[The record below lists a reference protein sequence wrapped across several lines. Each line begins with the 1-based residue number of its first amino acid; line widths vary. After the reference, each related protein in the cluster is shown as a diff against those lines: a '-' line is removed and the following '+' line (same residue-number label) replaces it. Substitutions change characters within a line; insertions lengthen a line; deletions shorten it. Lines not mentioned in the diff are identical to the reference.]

1 MANSTLRIVEQL
13 QQQTEGHFRE
23 WDSAELVSILEGEG
37 IRDDPGAGVVKGR
50 LRRHFKEVFGV
61 ESPAAVPAR
70 ENWSATAAA
79 LPCRG

>member
-50 LRRHFKEVFGV
+50 LRRHFGV
-61 ESPAAVPAR
+61 ESLAAVPAR
-70 ENWSATAAA
+70 SRPRRAAWA
-79 LPCRG
+79 